1 MYETYFPTEMVT
13 KVKPNINSVEVNSV
27 YLFISI
33 NQEVQW
39 WTSPP
44 PESSPRRLFN
54 HPSYHYYSFSE
65 GRWPTGR
72 IFGLAEN
79 VECHNQRGAGG
90 AVGTVLTRGGRT
102 TN

>member
-1 MYETYFPTEMVT
+1 MSCTWLFFWSLEV
-13 KVKPNINSVEVNSV
+13 VKNSPKTMMNIRWTIRSEKRVNSM

-33 NQEVQW
+33 NQEVQWW

-72 IFGLAEN
+72 ILD
-79 VECHNQRGAGG
+79 
-90 AVGTVLTRGGRT
+90 
-102 TN
+102 